1 MMRLTLAS
9 VVVPAVAASNPHPT
23 GKTQINDQDLIDRYN
38 SVNGASWVAGANDF
52 FKDMTFD
59 DARLLLGTALS
70 HIVEHVNS
78 TLPFVYYDLL
88 SDPPAE
94 FDARTQWPTLMH
106 PIRNQE
112 RCGSCWAF
120 SASEA
125 LSDRVAIASGRPS
138 PVLSPED
145 MVSCD
150 KSDMGCSGGMLDKA
164 WAYLKNTGIV
174 TDKCF
179 PYGAGGGDAPA
190 CVSACVDGEP
200 FHKQKASSVFSIH
213 GVENMQKEMAAHGPV
228 QVAFNVYKSFMS
240 YKSGVY
246 TKHVWELLPEGGHAV
261 KAVGW
266 GAEDGSEYW
275 LIANSWDT
283 TWGLDGYFKIK
294 RGVDECGIET
304 RGPPYA
310 GLPLL
315 TTSVVV

>member
-1 MMRLTLAS
+1 MVRLTLAS
-9 VVVPAVAASNPHPT
+9 VFVPAVAASYPHPT
-23 GKTQINDQDLIDRYN
+23 GKTHINDQDLIDTYN
-38 SVNGASWVAGANDF
+38 SVNGATWVAGANDY
-52 FKDMTFD
+52 FKGMTFD
-59 DARLLLGTALS
+59 DARGLLGTALS
-70 HIVEHVNS
+70 HIMEHNN
-78 TLPFVYYDLL
+78 TLPSEYYALL

-94 FDARTQWPTLMH
+94 FDARKQWPALMH

-120 SASEA
+120 SAAET
-125 LSDRVAIASGRPS
+125 LSDRVAIASGKPS

-150 KSDMGCSGGMLDKA
+150 KSDMGCSGGMLNTA
-164 WAYLKNTGIV
+164 WEYLKNTGIV

-190 CVSACVDGEP
+190 CISACVDGEP
-200 FHKQKASSVFSIH
+200 FRKQKASSASAIN
-213 GVENMQKEMAAHGPV
+213 GVGNMQKEMAANGPV

-246 TKHVWELLPEGGHAV
+246 TKHIWELLPEGGHAV

-266 GAEDGSEYW
+266 GVEEGTEYW

-315 TTSVVV
+315 ATSVVV